1 MVVFFSC
8 SDQDKQNNGGSPV
21 IKFYQN
27 EFDFG
32 FIQMGEKVTHDFL
45 FINTGDG
52 DLYINKVV
60 SDCGCTI
67 ANYKRDAIGPGEQS
81 SLETVFDSN
90 GLPGF
95 QLKKIVVHSNAG
107 DSITLI
113 VSAVVDYEL
122 DNGLN

>member
-67 ANYKRDAIGPGEQS
+67 ANYKEMQLDQG
-81 SLETVFDSN
+81 N
-90 GLPGF
+90 NLP
-95 QLKKIVVHSNAG
+95 LKLY
-107 DSITLI
+107 LI
-113 VSAVVDYEL
+113 VTGYQVF
-122 DNGLN
+122 N